1 MGMGCKVELN
11 NIVSVAAGQRYV
23 SAKNEHSWV
32 SIYNESCTWGI
43 GSLVSGLSWS
53 LKWMDSRAILL
64 WISLCLC
71 GGWPRKLWEQLAA
84 FTSRVKGYIN
94 VSLYRWLFP

>member
-1 MGMGCKVELN
+1 MEMGYKVELN
-11 NIVSVAAGQRYV
+11 NIVCMEAGQRYV
-23 SAKNEHSWV
+23 SAKNKHS
-32 SIYNESCTWGI
+32 Y
-43 GSLVSGLSWS
+43 

-84 FTSRVKGYIN
+84 FTSRVKGYIHA
-94 VSLYRWLFP
+94 VSGWLLS